1 METDFVWSL
10 VFSQKKINLP
20 WRPAPLLIPPTIN
33 TSPLRPLYQP
43 PCANGVIA
51 RKMSAHLDQ
60 SSLEQLL
67 APLFAL
73 ASEPI
78 EDTATIL
85 ALPKGDP
92 QQVLDKYTPV
102 SFS

>member
-1 METDFVWSL
+1 
-10 VFSQKKINLP
+10 
-20 WRPAPLLIPPTIN
+20 
-33 TSPLRPLYQP
+33 
-43 PCANGVIA
+43 
-51 RKMSAHLDQ
+51 MSAHLNQ
-60 SSLEQLL
+60 PSPEQLL
-67 APLFAL
+67 APLFAF

-92 QQVLDKYTPV
+92 QQVLDEYTPV